1 MTTLTNV
8 ATPSEC
14 WTDEYWLT
22 QCRGFRVSAP
32 GGHVGYVEEVLLAAE
47 GTSPAAIVVRG
58 ERAILVPAQEIIDVL
73 PGEERVVLRS
83 RPQ

>member
-1 MTTLTNV
+1 MTLTQV

-22 QCRGFRVSAP
+22 RCCGFRVSAP
-32 GGHVGYVEEVLLAAE
+32 DGHVGYVEEVLLASE
-47 GTSPAAIVVRG
+47 GTSPAALVVRG
-58 ERAILVPAQEIIDVL
+58 ERAILVPAREIAEVL